1 MQIFVNQINEGIT
14 DGCKKNQCPMNWK
27 DKRILIVE
35 DDQLSSRFLATV
47 LRDSQADLVYARNG
61 NEAVD
66 MVRENGDL
74 DLILMDVQLPG
85 MNGNEAATRIRQ
97 FNEQIPIIAQTAHA
111 MSEDKDKS
119 INAGCDDY
127 ITKPINISLLL
138 RKISQYL

>member
-1 MQIFVNQINEGIT
+1 
-14 DGCKKNQCPMNWK
+14 MNWK

-35 DDQLSSRFLATV
+35 DDQLSTRFLATV

-61 NEAVD
+61 NEAVN